1 MTGIGERSIDTI
13 RTLAMDGVQKANSG
27 HPGTAMALA
36 PIAYLYYREY
46 LRHDPADPHWP
57 GRDRFVL
64 SPGHACIL
72 QYAALHLAGYGISL
86 DDLKA
91 FRQWGSITPGHP
103 EAGHT
108 PGIETTTGP
117 LGQGIGNAVGFALA
131 ERMLAARYNRPGHEI
146 VDHRVL
152 GICSDGDLMEG
163 VAQEAASLAGH
174 LALGKLPF
182 VYDDDRITLEGDTG
196 LAFSEDV
203 AARFASLGWHAQ
215 RLEDGWTLDDVRA
228 ALDTAIAET
237 GRPSLI
243 VLRTHIAPGAPT
255 KQDTAEAHGAP
266 LGEEEI
272 RLAKAA
278 YGWPEQEQFL
288 VPDEVAEHMDATA
301 RGRELKAEW
310 EARMAAYHAAHPDL
324 AAELGRV
331 LAGELPD
338 GWDADLPV
346 FEADPKGLA
355 SRVASG
361 KAINAL
367 AARVPELVG
376 GSADLAPSNNTHIA
390 DGLSVSER
398 DFAARNLHFGIREHG
413 MGAVLNGMALHGG
426 FRVFGATFLVF
437 SDYMRGAVRIA
448 ALSGLPVTYVWT
460 HDSVYVGEDGPTHQ
474 PVEHLM
480 ALRVIPNLVVLRP
493 CDANE
498 TVEAWR
504 VAQTHRSGPVAVVL
518 SRQNLPTLDRA
529 ELAAADGLAR
539 GAYVLADAPSGAP
552 DAIVIATGSEVSL
565 ALAARDLLAAE
576 GVGLRVVSMPSWEL
590 FAVQDAV
597 YRESVL
603 PAAVRRRVSVEAGVT
618 QGWERWIGSAGA
630 AVGIDRYGA
639 SAPGGVVGAELG
651 MTADAVAAAV
661 RGLS

>member
-1 MTGIGERSIDTI
+1 MTDIAERSIDTI
-13 RTLAMDGVQKANSG
+13 RTLAMDGVQQANSG

-72 QYAALHLAGYGISL
+72 QYAALHLAGYGVSL

-91 FRQWGSITPGHP
+91 FRQWGSLTPGHP

-108 PGIETTTGP
+108 PGVETTTGP
-117 LGQGIGNAVGFALA
+117 LGQGVGNAVGFALA
-131 ERMLAARYNRPGHEI
+131 ERMLAARFNRPGHEVI
-146 VDHRVL
+146 DHRVF

-174 LALGKLPF
+174 LGLGRITF
-182 VYDDDRITLEGDTG
+182 VYDDNRITIEGDTG

-203 AARFASLGWHAQ
+203 AARFASLGWHVQ
-215 RLEDGWTLDDVRA
+215 RLEDGWSLDDVRR
-228 ALDTAIAET
+228 AIDQAEAET
-237 GRPSLI
+237 GKPSLI

-272 RLAKAA
+272 RLTKAN
-278 YGWPEQEQFL
+278 YGWPEHEQFL
-288 VPDEVAEHMDATA
+288 VPDEVAAHMDATE
-301 RGRELKAEW
+301 RGRALRAEW
-310 EARMAAYHAAHPDL
+310 EARMAAYREAHPDL
-324 AAELGRV
+324 AAELERV
-331 LAGELPD
+331 LAGELPA
-338 GWDADLPV
+338 GWDAALPV
-346 FEADPKGLA
+346 FEADEKGIA

-367 AARVPELVG
+367 AAGIPELVG
-376 GSADLAPSNNTHIA
+376 GSADLAPSNNTHIV
-390 DGLSVSER
+390 DGLSVSGR

-413 MGAVLNGMALHGG
+413 MGAILNGMALHGG

-437 SDYMRGAVRIA
+437 SDYMRGAVRLS
-448 ALSGLPVTYVWT
+448 ALSGIPVTYVWT
-460 HDSVYVGEDGPTHQ
+460 HDSVHVGEDGPTHQ

-480 ALRVIPNLVVLRP
+480 ALRVIPNLIVLRP

-504 VAQTHRSGPVAVVL
+504 YAQTHRSGPVAIVL
-518 SRQNLPTLDRA
+518 TRQNLPTLDRS
-529 ELAAADGLAR
+529 ELGAADGLAR

-552 DAIVIATGSEVSL
+552 DAIVIATGSEVAG
-565 ALAARDLLAAE
+565 ALAARELLAADGL
-576 GVGLRVVSMPSWEL
+576 GVRVVSMPSWEL
-590 FAVQDAV
+590 FEAQDPA

-603 PAAVRRRVSVEAGVT
+603 PAAVTRRVSYEAGVT
-618 QGWERWIGSAGA
+618 QGWERWVGLGGA
-630 AVGIDRYGA
+630 SVGIDRFGA
-639 SAPGGVVGAELG
+639 SAPGATVARELG
-651 MTADAVAAAV
+651 MTAEAVAEAV
-661 RGLS
+661 RRLG

>member
-1 MTGIGERSIDTI
+1 MTDIAERSITTI
-13 RTLAMDGVQKANSG
+13 RTLAMDGVQQANSG

-46 LRHDPADPHWP
+46 LRHDPTDPHWP

-72 QYAALHLAGYGISL
+72 QYAALHLAGYGVSL

-91 FRQWGSITPGHP
+91 FRQWGSLTPGHP

-131 ERMLAARYNRPGHEI
+131 ERMLAERYNRPGHEVI
-146 VDHRVL
+146 DHNVF

-163 VAQEAASLAGH
+163 VAHEAASLAGH
-174 LALGKLPF
+174 LGLGKLTF
-182 VYDDDRITLEGDTG
+182 VYDDNRITIEGDTG

-203 AARFASLGWHAQ
+203 AARFQSLGWHVQ
-215 RLEDGWTLDDVRA
+215 RLDDGWSLDDVRR
-228 ALDTAIAET
+228 ALDQAAAET
-237 GRPSLI
+237 AKPSLI

-272 RLAKAA
+272 RQTKAV
-278 YGWPEQEQFL
+278 YGWPEDAQFL
-288 VPDEVAEHMDATA
+288 VPDEVAAHMDGTA
-301 RGRELKAEW
+301 RGRELKAAWQE
-310 EARMAAYHAAHPDL
+310 RMDAYRAAHPDL
-324 AAELGRV
+324 AAELERV

-338 GWDADLPV
+338 GWDADLPA
-346 FEADPKGLA
+346 FDADEKGVA

-367 AARVPELVG
+367 AARIPELVG

-390 DGLSVSER
+390 DGLSVSAR
-398 DFAARNLHFGIREHG
+398 DFGGRNLHFGIREHG
-413 MGAVLNGMALHGG
+413 MGAILNGMALHGG

-437 SDYMRGAVRIA
+437 SDYMRGAVRLS
-448 ALSGLPVTYVWT
+448 ALSHIPVTYVWT

-504 VAQTHRSGPVAVVL
+504 YAQTHRSGPVAIVL
-518 SRQNLPTLDRA
+518 TRQNLPTLDRA
-529 ELAAADGLAR
+529 ALAPAADLAR
-539 GAYVLADAPSGAP
+539 GAYVLADADGGQP
-552 DAIVIATGSEVSL
+552 DAIVIATGSEVAG
-565 ALAARDLLAAE
+565 ALAARELLAAE
-576 GVGLRVVSMPSWEL
+576 GVGVRVVSMPSWEL
-590 FAVQDAV
+590 FEAQDAA

-603 PAAVRRRVSVEAGVT
+603 PAAVTRRVSYEAGVT
-618 QGWERWIGSAGA
+618 QGWERWVGLGGA
-630 AVGIDRYGA
+630 CVGIDRFGA
-639 SAPGGVVGAELG
+639 SAPGGTVAKELG
-651 MTADAVAAAV
+651 MTPEAVAEAV
-661 RGLS
+661 RRLG

>member
-1 MTGIGERSIDTI
+1 MTGTVERSIDTI

-72 QYAALHLAGYGISL
+72 QYSALHLAGYGISL

-117 LGQGIGNAVGFALA
+117 LGQGFGNAVGFALA
-131 ERMLAARYNRPGHEI
+131 ERMLAARYNRPGHGI

-174 LALGKLPF
+174 LGLGKLTF
-182 VYDDDRITLEGDTG
+182 VYDDNRITIEGDTG

-203 AARFASLGWHAQ
+203 AARFAALGWHTQ

-228 ALDTAIAET
+228 ALDAAVAET

-266 LGEEEI
+266 LGEEEV
-272 RLAKAA
+272 RLTKAA
-278 YGWPEQEQFL
+278 YGWPEHEQFL
-288 VPDEVAEHMDATA
+288 VPDEVAAHMDATA
-301 RGRELKAEW
+301 RGHELKAEW
-310 EARMAAYHAAHPDL
+310 EARMAAYRDAHPEL
-324 AAELGRV
+324 AAELERV
-331 LAGELPD
+331 LVGELPD

-346 FEADPKGLA
+346 FEADPKGIA
-355 SRVASG
+355 TRVASG

-367 AARVPELVG
+367 AARIPELVG

-390 DGLSVSER
+390 DGLGVSER
-398 DFAARNLHFGIREHG
+398 DFGGRNLHFGIREHG

-426 FRVFGATFLVF
+426 LRVFGATFLVF

-474 PVEHLM
+474 PIEHLM
-480 ALRVIPNLVVLRP
+480 ALRVMPNLVVLRP
-493 CDANE
+493 GDANE

-504 VAQTHRSGPVAVVL
+504 VAQTHRAGPVAIVL

-529 ELAAADGLAR
+529 ELAPAAGLAR

-552 DAIVIATGSEVSL
+552 DAIAIATGSEVSL
-565 ALAARDLLAAE
+565 ALAARDLLAAD
-576 GVGLRVVSMPSWEL
+576 GIALRVVSMPSWEL
-590 FAVQDAV
+590 FAAQDAA

-603 PAAVRRRVSVEAGVT
+603 PAAVTRRVSVEAGVT
-618 QGWERWIGSAGA
+618 QGWERWTGSAGA
-630 AVGIDRYGA
+630 AIGIDRYGA
-639 SAPGGVVGAELG
+639 SAPGGTVGAELG
-651 MTADAVAAAV
+651 MTAEAVAAAV
-661 RGLS
+661 RGLA